1 MTGLVFDSALYSDK
15 FMMTFR
21 TAFFG
26 LTSTLALAIAPTLL
40 HAQSTSTS
48 SGQAYPTRA
57 IRLIV
62 PQAPGSASDNVAR
75 LIAAELTARLGQQ
88 VVVDNRPGGALTIGI
103 ELMIKSAPDG
113 YTLGYAPIGA
123 LVIGPNMFRKP
134 PYDVNKDIA
143 AVAMGAFNQ
152 MLLAGSPRHP
162 FKTVQEVIEFAKQNP
177 GKLSNASSGNGSP
190 GHVGFE
196 LLRSMANLNVVHVPY
211 KGGAAA
217 ITDLI
222 GGQVHLMME
231 SLNSITPHAKAGR
244 VRALGVTG
252 LTRSP
257 AVPEVPTIAE
267 SGVPGY
273 EATTWNGIVAPAGTP
288 RAIIQRLNSEINKAL
303 ASTSLKEKLALLGA
317 DPAPDT
323 PEKFAALIRS
333 ENLKW
338 AEVIKRSGAKID

>member
-1 MTGLVFDSALYSDK
+1 MKRPLPLACALLVATVAAVANAATEQSASTG
-15 FMMTFR
+15 
-21 TAFFG
+21 
-26 LTSTLALAIAPTLL
+26 
-40 HAQSTSTS
+40 
-48 SGQAYPTRA
+48 SGQAYPARA

-75 LIAAELTARLGQQ
+75 LMAAELTTRLGQQ

-143 AVAMGAFNQ
+143 PVALGAFNQ
-152 MLLAGSPRHP
+152 MLLAGSPKHP
-162 FKTVQEVIEFAKQNP
+162 FRNMQEVIDFARQNP
-177 GKLSNASSGNGSP
+177 GKLSNASSGSGSP

-196 LLRSMANLNVVHVPY
+196 LLRSMANLSVVHVPY

-222 GGQVHLMME
+222 AGQVHLMME

-244 VRALGVTG
+244 VRALGVTA

-257 AVPEVPTIAE
+257 AMPEVPTIAE

-273 EATTWNGIVAPAGTP
+273 EATTWNGIIAPVGTP
-288 RAIIQRLNSEINKAL
+288 REIIRRLNHEINQAL
-303 ASTSLKEKLALLGA
+303 ASASLKEKLAQLGA
-317 DPAPDT
+317 DPAPNT
-323 PEKFAALIRS
+323 PEKFAELIRL
-333 ENLKW
+333 ENIKW
-338 AEVIKRSGAKID
+338 AEVVKRSGAKID